1 MTNTMKEEA
10 MKEMN
15 AVVGYLPDS
24 VAKVV
29 AAKDRHEQVLEVR
42 MERGSDEMQV
52 KINPSDV
59 AGVLLGSSR
68 DGETGVQVFLKEG
81 ASVDVV
87 AHGAASDLVLR
98 PIRDLSLVKARPP
111 VNMIFLDAQLLNKL
125 VLLTR
130 QGNQ

>member
-1 MTNTMKEEA
+1 MTNTKKKA
-10 MKEMN
+10 MKEIN

-29 AAKDRHEQVLEVR
+29 AARTGKRQVLGVR

-52 KINPSDV
+52 KISPSDV

-87 AHGAASDLVLR
+87 AHVAASDLVLR
-98 PIRDLSLVKARPP
+98 PIRDFSLVKARPP
-111 VNMIFLDAQLLNKL
+111 VNSIFLDARLLDKL
-125 VLLTR
+125 VQLSR
-130 QGNQ
+130 QGNK

>member
-1 MTNTMKEEA
+1 MTNTMKKKA
-10 MKEMN
+10 MKEIN

-29 AAKDRHEQVLEVR
+29 AAKDRHEQVLGVR

-87 AHGAASDLVLR
+87 AHVAASDLVLR
-98 PIRDLSLVKARPP
+98 PIRDFSLVKARPP
-111 VNMIFLDAQLLNKL
+111 VNSIFLDAQLLDKL
-125 VLLTR
+125 VQLTR
-130 QGNQ
+130 QGNK